1 MVKHLL
7 FTKVLL
13 ILLYPYI
20 SNSMTM
26 YFNNMIKPTFL
37 SCNKIMRTLI
47 INDKEMPSV
56 YIKDNLHHNMNENIM
71 KSLYSME
78 HIYPRSFLNK
88 KQHNDMHNIIKTT
101 NILNVNRSNY
111 YYIDELYEN
120 PNWIR
125 LNYDNYVNHRNKLF
139 LPNQYSRGFIA
150 RAILYM
156 TKEYD
161 YDPNKIINKNTLA
174 KWFFEHPPTKNE
186 KYHNEVI
193 GKIQGTNNIFISNYK
208 RTSYMSRFIDTL

>member
-1 MVKHLL
+1 MVK
-7 FTKVLL
+7 FFRIIKVLFIFINL
-13 ILLYPYI
+13 CVT
-20 SNSMTM
+20 NSMKI
-26 YFNNMIKPTFL
+26 YLNNMITPKFL

-47 INDKEMPSV
+47 INDKAMPSV

-71 KSLYSME
+71 KNLYSME

-101 NILNVNRSNY
+101 NVLNVNRSNY
-111 YYIDELYEN
+111 YYIDEIYEN

-125 LNYDNYVNHRNKLF
+125 LNYDNYVNHKNKLF
-139 LPNQYSRGFIA
+139 LPNHYSRGFIA

-174 KWFFEHPPTKNE
+174 KWFFEYPPTKSE

-193 GKIQGTNNIFISNYK
+193 SKVQGTNNIFISNYK
-208 RTSYMSRFIDTL
+208 RTSYMSRFIDTI